1 MRSIMYWWHTY
12 IVRACMRQKRK
23 FGSCVNYQETFVFGL
38 GTYVHRKYIWRHVNF
53 RYSLCYA
60 RPSKTF
66 VHCAIGVDTLLAY
79 TSYFLHY
86 IEKRYTFSQRQQSSM
101 LAICLST
108 PSLCCNTLHHLH
120 KHCSFTVSCT
130 IQSSANIHYSGS
142 NFLCEAWNSAGF
154 HVPTNEDIWFQCSN
168 ETNSGITK

>member
-66 VHCAIGVDTLLAY
+66 VHCANGVRYSASIHFIFLALYRKEIYILTKAAIIHACHLSLYTNLYAVTLFITF
-79 TSYFLHY
+79 TSIARFTDIQLLCGP
-86 IEKRYTFSQRQQSSM
+86 QQ
-101 LAICLST
+101 ILSLQW
-108 PSLCCNTLHHLH
+108 P
-120 KHCSFTVSCT
+120 V
-130 IQSSANIHYSGS
+130 
-142 NFLCEAWNSAGF
+142 LCEAWNS
-154 HVPTNEDIWFQCSN
+154 
-168 ETNSGITK
+168 

>member
-66 VHCAIGVDTLLAY
+66 VHCAIGVRYSASIHFIFLALYRKEIYILTKAAIIHACHLSLYTNLYAVTL
-79 TSYFLHY
+79 F
-86 IEKRYTFSQRQQSSM
+86 ITF
-101 LAICLST
+101 T
-108 PSLCCNTLHHLH
+108 
-120 KHCSFTVSCT
+120 KHCSFTVSST
-130 IQSSANIHYSGS
+130 YSVRQHCHTVAVIS
-142 NFLCEAWNSAGF
+142 CEAWKVLVF
-154 HVPTNEDIWFQCSN
+154 MFQLYEDRLISV
-168 ETNSGITK
+168 